1 MSRSNKAGLVLA
13 LAVTAAGSLVAEA
26 LSSPSSSRAGASPA
40 ASCKKGPTVV
50 FEAGQGGAGA
60 TSPLPGATTARA
72 AVAKDT
78 RVCAYDRAGLGAS
91 DPRPAG
97 VAPTAQRYADEPC
110 PQTCTYEPPEAST
123 FDVSA
128 ATFGSRPVAVLVAE
142 FGSGV
147 DGRAFAKRS
156 TNSILVTALGS
167 SHAIIN
173 DKPDLV
179 AAATRLV
186 AASARTGTSLPPCS
200 QSPLPAAGGRCE
212 TVG

>member
-1 MSRSNKAGLVLA
+1 MLTGANVPGPYVLVGPSFGGLVATAFAMRYPGETAGLVFL
-13 LAVTAAGSLVAEA
+13 
-26 LSSPSSSRAGASPA
+26 
-40 ASCKKGPTVV
+40 
-50 FEAGQGGAGA
+50 
-60 TSPLPGATTARA
+60 
-72 AVAKDT
+72 D
-78 RVCAYDRAGLGAS
+78 
-91 DPRPAG
+91 
-97 VAPTAQRYADEPC
+97 ADEPC
-110 PQTCTYEPPEAST
+110 PQTCSYEPPEAST

-128 ATFGSRPVAVLVAE
+128 ATFGCRPVAVLVAE

-200 QSPLPAAGGRCE
+200 QSLLPTAGGRCE

>member
-1 MSRSNKAGLVLA
+1 MLTGANVPGPYVLVGPSFGGLVATAFAMRYPGETAGLVFL
-13 LAVTAAGSLVAEA
+13 
-26 LSSPSSSRAGASPA
+26 
-40 ASCKKGPTVV
+40 
-50 FEAGQGGAGA
+50 
-60 TSPLPGATTARA
+60 
-72 AVAKDT
+72 D
-78 RVCAYDRAGLGAS
+78 
-91 DPRPAG
+91 
-97 VAPTAQRYADEPC
+97 ADEPC

-200 QSPLPAAGGRCE
+200 QSLLPTAGGRCE